1 MGVRKNILWIII
13 ESKIVEVKV
22 TGVRVW
28 ERVGSQMEIMKGL
41 WLLVVICMSLFNPH
55 SDTVR
60 SIL

>member
-13 ESKIVEVKV
+13 ESKIVEVKG

-41 WLLVVICMSLFNPH
+41 WLLVVICMSLFNPL